1 MSAIITDYEKYK
13 KNVKKLVS
21 TQDGQHISDYAKK
34 ILDELYEVEMSRQ
47 TIDEFAAKVTE
58 VEDAPALNYLRERI
72 IDCYPD

>member
-13 KNVKKLVS
+13 KNVKRLVS

-34 ILDELYEVEMSRQ
+34 ILDELYEVEMGRQ

-58 VEDAPALNYLRERI
+58 LDDAPTLNYIRDRI
-72 IDCYPD
+72 IHYYPD